1 MEHLENLSMQA
12 TPLKANSSNKRHI
25 QSIIAGLVL
34 LLVFAGFAQTYY
46 LKSLF
51 GGDAL
56 SALLHLH
63 GLVMTLWILL
73 FLLQVRL
80 IATRRVALHRR
91 VGKWG
96 MGLGLLLLVIGIAT
110 AVDSARRAQ
119 AAPAALSF
127 LATSLGGLFMFI
139 ALIAL
144 GIVYRRQRDFHS
156 RLMLLANLSILAPAI
171 ARLPLE
177 VIERGGLTL
186 TFILKDACVLA
197 FVIYD
202 VASARRL
209 HPVTAWASLL
219 IIASYPL
226 TRAIGASSAWIAL
239 AKWLVNL

>member
-1 MEHLENLSMQA
+1 MEHVSMQS
-12 TPLKANSSNKRHI
+12 TPLKADSANKPHT

-34 LLVFAGFAQTYY
+34 LLAFAGFAQTYY
-46 LKSLF
+46 LKNLF

-56 SALLHLH
+56 SILLHIH

-73 FLLQVRL
+73 FMLQVRL

-96 MGLGLLLLVIGIAT
+96 MGLGFLILAIGIAT
-110 AVDSARRAQ
+110 AVDSVRRAQ
-119 AAPAALSF
+119 AATAALSF
-127 LATSLGGLFMFI
+127 LATSLGGLFVFV
-139 ALIAL
+139 ALVAL
-144 GIVYRRQRDFHS
+144 GYAYRRQRDFHS
-156 RLMLLANLSILAPAI
+156 RFMLLANLSILAPAI
-171 ARLPLE
+171 ARLPLD

-209 HPVTAWASLL
+209 HPATTWASLL

-226 TRAIGASSAWIAL
+226 TRTIGASSAWTDL